1 MNNLNYTRNISLERD
16 TTNYYSTI
24 QGGENM
30 NNAADL
36 AHSTIR
42 STGGSLCEVLATKLD
57 DIVMDEFGNHYIVL
71 GTAKHLRAAPV
82 LDDTVIRALAA
93 YALAEGREKLFETAV
108 PNFDDSSDRAQYAKR
123 LYARISAGC
132 GYLARTKQFK
142 KTKDNEHAL
151 HLVAQAMNID
161 DLSEL
166 KKMINS

>member
-1 MNNLNYTRNISLERD
+1 MSKASALTRAM
-16 TTNYYSTI
+16 I
-24 QGGENM
+24 Q
-30 NNAADL
+30 A
-36 AHSTIR
+36 
-42 STGGSLCEVLATKLD
+42 TGGSLCEVLAAKLD
-57 DIVMDEFGNHYIVL
+57 DIVMNEFGNFYIVL

-82 LDDTVIRALAA
+82 LDDTVIRVLAA
-93 YALAEGREKLFETAV
+93 YALTEGREKLFESAV

-132 GYLARTKQFK
+132 GYLARTNRFK
-142 KTKDNEHAL
+142 KAKDNEHAL